1 MQKAPQVSTKARR
14 LLSKQ
19 ANLHQ
24 PSTATIMSMM
34 CKRYYNFECCVLLR
48 SSPIFETLPHQMP
61 EFAIKSPQPKRYK
74 QPTKSVEPFFESS
87 NFKSKD
93 CG

>member
-1 MQKAPQVSTKARR
+1 
-14 LLSKQ
+14 
-19 ANLHQ
+19 
-24 PSTATIMSMM
+24 
-34 CKRYYNFECCVLLR
+34 
-48 SSPIFETLPHQMP
+48 MP

-93 CG
+93 CGWIGGAEYEFMTRVLGPLGAWHHFHFAIAERKPAGHLGASPKSRKSGS